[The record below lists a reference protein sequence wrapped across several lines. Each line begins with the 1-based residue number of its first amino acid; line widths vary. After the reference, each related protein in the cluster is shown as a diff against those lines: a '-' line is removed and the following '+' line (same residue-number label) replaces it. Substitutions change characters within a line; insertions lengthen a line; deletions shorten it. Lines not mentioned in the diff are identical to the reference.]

1 MSIPLD
7 LSRGCDSG
15 FVFRGIVYAEGKTTT
30 TVFDGLMESHVFL
43 IDYPWNNAAY
53 LFKNIPF

>member
-1 MSIPLD
+1 MEKLLKPVLTRTVMSIPLD

-43 IDYPWNNAAY
+43 IDYP
-53 LFKNIPF
+53 